1 MAYESHNKKRE
12 LKHIWSISKYV
23 DEFSKLMLQIDNMN
37 SNDLLFDF
45 IEGLQLWAQWEFQR
59 CQVND
64 ISTALAEADTLVE
77 FWKVNHPN
85 QKMRISPNMAKV
97 REQIEISRRSIMMVR
112 KNRH

>member
-1 MAYESHNKKRE
+1 
-12 LKHIWSISKYV
+12 
-23 DEFSKLMLQIDNMN
+23 MLQIDNMN